1 MAVNWTEHFEG
12 GARTPCAASSRACT
26 PRRSTTARKER
37 GDKPTTTGANL
48 AATHSTVIVADGPG
62 FSAVFTAPRAPR
74 CAGSCATTAATG
86 R

>member
-1 MAVNWTEHFEG
+1 MAVNWTEQSEG
-12 GARTPCAASSRACT
+12 GAYTVRGIVPGTYAAAV
-26 PRRSTTARKER
+26 TTARKER

-48 AATHSTVIVADGPG
+48 AATHSTVIVNGPTP
-62 FSAVFTAPRAPR
+62 TAPSPRQRAPR